1 MAEEILRLGLYDSR
15 PIVELETYGPGTY
28 IQKMF
33 CEGNSILSTVFVQA
47 LDGGASL
54 YVEYFD
60 YGVGGD
66 VGEEVFLGDHNT
78 ITTALTSDR
87 RLISKMHNK
96 PVVRWTVTG
105 GNVTFGVY
113 VTVVVTQASDIDS
126 ALKYDGQTVNLLLDK
141 GMPQVIY
148 DTATGKWE
156 FASGSDGIQDVAIV
170 GNISVSENG
179 DPVFAEAN
187 TVTTPG
193 IEQSILSYTVPAS
206 MSLNLY
212 AIKFICRQSCTFQ
225 VYGDSAL
232 IGSGRTG
239 PSENNIYF
247 DYRIARQFSAGKII
261 EVKTT
266 ARTGLPAT
274 EVEVYLQGTLT

>member
-1 MAEEILRLGLYDSR
+1 MVEEILRLGLYDSR
-15 PIVELETYGPGTY
+15 AIIRLDTWAPGVYT
-28 IQKMF
+28 QKMF
-33 CEGNSILSTVFVQA
+33 CEGNSLLSTVFVLSVSA
-47 LDGGASL
+47 GASV

-60 YGVGGD
+60 FGVGGD
-66 VGEEVFLGDHNT
+66 VGEEVFCGDHN
-78 ITTALTSDR
+78 IISTASTSDR
-87 RLISKMHNK
+87 QLITKMHNK
-96 PVVRWTVTG
+96 PVIRWTVTG
-105 GNVTFGVY
+105 GSVIFGVY

-126 ALKYDGQTVNLLLDK
+126 ALKLDGQTVNLVLDK

-156 FASGSDGIQDVAIV
+156 FASGSAGVQNVAIV

-179 DPVFAEAN
+179 TPVFAESD

-193 IEQSILSYTVPAS
+193 TEQSILSYTVPAL

-225 VYGDSAL
+225 VYGDSSL

-247 DYRIARQFSAGKII
+247 DYRIPRVFGAGKII

-266 ARTGLPAT
+266 ARAGLPAT
-274 EVEVYLQGTLT
+274 EVECYLQGTLT